1 MININK
7 LILVY
12 SLIISI
18 LAIVFY
24 LSYKTQLSNASLAN
38 INLKAFN
45 SELDSSKQKNI
56 IHELTISQLQY
67 YNDSLNTKVLEI
79 TKELH
84 IKNSKL
90 RTTCVK
96 LKKVIRLINIKKV
109 LHKNRR
115 NRKSYTQLFFGFY
128 YFNKE
133 YL

>member
-56 IHELTISQLQY
+56 IHELTLSQLQY

-79 TKELH
+79 
-84 IKNSKL
+84 
-90 RTTCVK
+90 
-96 LKKVIRLINIKKV
+96 
-109 LHKNRR
+109 
-115 NRKSYTQLFFGFY
+115 
-128 YFNKE
+128 
-133 YL
+133 